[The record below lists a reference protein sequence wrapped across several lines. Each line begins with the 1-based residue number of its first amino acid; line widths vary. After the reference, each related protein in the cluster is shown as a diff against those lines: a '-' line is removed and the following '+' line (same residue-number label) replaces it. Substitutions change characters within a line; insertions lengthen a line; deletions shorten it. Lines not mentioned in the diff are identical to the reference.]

1 MKTLLKTLSLL
12 AGTLVYVCTGF
23 AALVYLFGVVIWMH
37 APVVP
42 ALLLT
47 SAMSAP
53 LLFLGWLLLRLGRSA
68 EAGAKPQPW
77 YPPRDGE

>member
-1 MKTLLKTLSLL
+1 MKTLVKTLSRL
-12 AGTLVYVCTGF
+12 AGTLVYVFTGF

-53 LLFLGWLLLRLGRSA
+53 MLFLGWILLRLGRSA
-68 EAGAKPQPW
+68 DAGAQPQPW
-77 YPPRDGE
+77 YPPRHRE